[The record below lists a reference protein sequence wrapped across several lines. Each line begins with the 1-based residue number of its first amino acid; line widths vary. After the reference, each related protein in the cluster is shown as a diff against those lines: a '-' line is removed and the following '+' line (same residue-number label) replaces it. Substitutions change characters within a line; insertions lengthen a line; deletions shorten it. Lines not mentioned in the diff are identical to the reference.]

1 MAEVENPPITVDDS
15 KGLFPVRMAGTA
27 PLDRWVE
34 ADPEKAVKLVDARV
48 KMLEALRVAS
58 IRATYPSDWIITT
71 TTDRDGAVV
80 SQRGY
85 LQDIG
90 AERAGKIWGIEVG
103 NPAIGDERFDD
114 GTIAYHMIAE
124 AWSKVTGERL
134 DYVEGSRW
142 SGDPFFARQV
152 KDAGDRVDP
161 TDVRKAA
168 YANLHGRAVRAL
180 GGLNGV
186 PLDVLRQAGLDT
198 NKVVHVNYKAGE
210 KGGDSSGAAAVGS
223 AEAVVAFG
231 NSKGKKVSEL
241 EDKDLGWYEKAYAE
255 NVADPGRQKFARA
268 NQRVLDAIRAEQKR
282 RAQAVAHEAETGTKP
297 EPSTAPSRQPA
308 EGEAGEGKPEE
319 PAAKL
324 RGDVWTRLV
333 DAAGRQAI
341 PLLGQLTKEMFGV
354 EKTKLSEVT
363 DEELR
368 RLAAVPE
375 ANLKAVASG
384 LGTAKP

>member
-1 MAEVENPPITVDDS
+1 MAEVENPPITTDDG
-15 KGLFPVRMAGTA
+15 KDLLPVRMAGSA

-34 ADPEKAVKLVDARV
+34 GDPEKALKLVETRV
-48 KMLEALRVAS
+48 KMLEQLRVAS
-58 IRATYPSDWIITT
+58 IKATYPTDWIITT
-71 TTDRDGAVV
+71 SVDRDGAIV

-103 NPAIGDERFDD
+103 MPAIEDKAFED
-114 GTIAYHMIAE
+114 GTISYHMIAE

-142 SGDPFFARQV
+142 SGDPFFAKQV
-152 KDAGDRVDP
+152 KEPGDKVDP

-186 PLDVLRQAGLDT
+186 PLDVLRQAGLDV

-210 KGGDSSGAAAVGS
+210 KGGDSSGAATVGS

-241 EDKDLGWYEKAYAE
+241 EDKDLAWYAKAYAE
-255 NVADPGRQKFARA
+255 NVADPGRAKFAKA
-268 NQRVLDAIRAEQKR
+268 NQRVLDAIKAETER
-282 RAQAVAHEAETGTKP
+282 RARAAAHEAETGTPKP
-297 EPSTAPSRQPA
+297 EPATAASSQPA
-308 EGEAGEGKPEE
+308 EGEGGEGKASRRRRRQRP
-319 PAAKL
+319 PA
-324 RGDVWTRLV
+324 
-333 DAAGRQAI
+333 
-341 PLLGQLTKEMFGV
+341 
-354 EKTKLSEVT
+354 
-363 DEELR
+363 
-368 RLAAVPE
+368 
-375 ANLKAVASG
+375 
-384 LGTAKP
+384 